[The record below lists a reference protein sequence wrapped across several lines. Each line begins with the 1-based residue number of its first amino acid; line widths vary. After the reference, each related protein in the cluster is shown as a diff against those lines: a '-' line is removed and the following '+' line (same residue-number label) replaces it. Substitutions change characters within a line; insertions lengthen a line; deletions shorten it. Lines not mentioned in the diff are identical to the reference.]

1 MLSSSFDIYEFIDK
15 VKGHSDQEIIYLA
28 DLEATEAERYL
39 YKQPK
44 KTTDDKSAVSYV
56 TLLKDV
62 VLYMRHGIRTHA
74 VRQIDLRDLEFNG
87 KVC

>member
-1 MLSSSFDIYEFIDK
+1 MLSSSFDIHEFIEK
-15 VKGHSDQEIIYLA
+15 AKGHSDQEIIYMA

-39 YKQPK
+39 YKQPE
-44 KTTDDKSAVSYV
+44 TTDDESANSYV

-74 VRQIDLRDLEFNG
+74 VRQVDLQALKFEG
-87 KVC
+87 KAC

>member
-1 MLSSSFDIYEFIDK
+1 MISEKCSFKDFAEALKGRDFYEMLSLTE
-15 VKGHSDQEIIYLA
+15 Q
-28 DLEATEAERYL
+28 EATEAERYL
-39 YKQPK
+39 YKQPN

-74 VRQIDLRDLEFNG
+74 VRQIDLQDLEFNG